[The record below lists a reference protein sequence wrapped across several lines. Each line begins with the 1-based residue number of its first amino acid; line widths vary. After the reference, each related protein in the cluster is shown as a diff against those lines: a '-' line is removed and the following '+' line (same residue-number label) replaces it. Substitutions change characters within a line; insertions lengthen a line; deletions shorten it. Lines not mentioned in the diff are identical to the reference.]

1 MGQSPEA
8 DGPAAGGPVR
18 SDEGL
23 FMDFSYLSYSTR
35 TGLLKAMYSR
45 DKDIC
50 IAIDFLFLC
59 GKIMGKIHPN

>member
-1 MGQSPEA
+1 M
-8 DGPAAGGPVR
+8 R